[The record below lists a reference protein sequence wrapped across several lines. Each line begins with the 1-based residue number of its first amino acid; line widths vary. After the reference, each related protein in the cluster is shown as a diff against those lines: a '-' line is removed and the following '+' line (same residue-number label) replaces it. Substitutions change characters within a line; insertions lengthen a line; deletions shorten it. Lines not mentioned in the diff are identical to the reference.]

1 MAKGALQVAEEN
13 LLSAY
18 KGVVEVD
25 KLNAST
31 SVRYATLINAIQA
44 AVRHSFISSAIFFV

>member
-18 KGVVEVD
+18 NGVVEVD